1 MGTSLINGGNVL
13 NGMFRNILDIIVS
26 LISQVYLEKIFE
38 KVKVNGKL

>member
-1 MGTSLINGGNVL
+1 MGTSLINEGNVL

>member
-1 MGTSLINGGNVL
+1 MGTSLINGGNVS